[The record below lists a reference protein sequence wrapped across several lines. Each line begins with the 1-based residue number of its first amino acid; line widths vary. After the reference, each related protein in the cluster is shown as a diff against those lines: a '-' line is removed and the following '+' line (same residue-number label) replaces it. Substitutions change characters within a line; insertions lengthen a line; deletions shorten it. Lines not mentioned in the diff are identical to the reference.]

1 MKIVD
6 AVWEKRN
13 LGVETVDFT
22 IEENDEIQNVK
33 ELLSKYNEPY
43 QVMHVPSGKTDIL
56 LSAQRLGFSVIEVNV
71 NLGHQMKDVLI
82 PKLFLRYEKDIS
94 YHDAAE
100 EEIGN
105 ILSIIEQGEMF
116 VTDKIAKD
124 PFFGKEKSGHRY
136 RCWCEQVLENNASV
150 VVCQYRNENIGFEV
164 YTRNLKTNKATN
176 IVGGVFPKH
185 TGGGLGFAPLWV
197 ELLHQK
203 EAGIKSVV
211 TSVSS
216 NNIPVLKLHELLGYR
231 VQDMTYVLV
240 KHLDC

>member
-33 ELLSKYNEPY
+33 ELLLKYDAPY
-43 QVMHVPSGKTDIL
+43 QVMHVPSGKTDVL
-56 LSAQRLGFSVIEVNV
+56 LCAGELGFSVIEVNIK
-71 NLGHQMKDVLI
+71 LGHQMKDVSI
-82 PKLFLRYEKDIS
+82 PRLFQRYEKGIS
-94 YHDAAE
+94 YHDAE
-100 EEIGN
+100 REEIEK
-105 ILSIIEQGEMF
+105 ILEIVEQGEMF
-116 VTDKIAKD
+116 LTDKIAKD
-124 PFFGKEKSGHRY
+124 PCFGKDKSGYRY

-150 VVCQYRNENIGFEV
+150 VVCQYKNENIGFEI
-164 YTRNLKTNKATN
+164 YTVNAETNKATN
-176 IVGGVFPKH
+176 IVGGVFPKY

-216 NNIPVLKLHELLGYR
+216 NNIPVLKLHESLGYQ
-231 VQDMTYVLV
+231 VQDMTYILI